1 MANGGVCLSCSAL
14 VCALVFLT
22 VDGDFV
28 DITYVASA
36 VAKGA
41 VCLDGSPPAYHLARG
56 FGSGVNSWLVHFEGG
71 GWCSNVT
78 TCLQRKRTRLGSS
91 KQMAKQIA
99 FSGILSNTPDYN
111 PGTVF
116 H

>member
-1 MANGGVCLSCSAL
+1 VVLSVSRFRALVRMANGGVCLSCSAL

-41 VCLDGSPPAYHLARG
+41 
-56 FGSGVNSWLVHFEGG
+56 GVDAAASLSLLVHSYCISISFSLSLFPELVSR
-71 GWCSNVT
+71 CANVHSMV
-78 TCLQRKRTRLGSS
+78 CGV
-91 KQMAKQIA
+91 MC
-99 FSGILSNTPDYN
+99 
-111 PGTVF
+111 
-116 H
+116 